1 MNTTSPQAVRTVVV
15 ATDLSPASE
24 IAVDQA
30 AMLARRWDADLVLLH
45 VFNDGVWA
53 TITAIYESEVWA
65 GAEPVLVARNRLSQQ
80 VREVAARHAVRA
92 RGETRTGRAASEI
105 AAFCREQDAQLLVVG
120 EHGEDWIGEA
130 VLGGTAQ
137 RVLALADLPVL
148 LVRRA
153 VSAELSCIL
162 LATDFS
168 DNATRAAQ
176 LSLDWFPDVRQRL
189 LNACTVAFEG
199 RMRMAGVSLE
209 HIEGYRRDELARAE
223 QRMEAQ
229 MQALRSA
236 APVGKRIVQGYPT
249 TVLLREIE
257 RLGAE
262 LLVIGKHGGT
272 MLDERL
278 LGSITQNLLYR
289 ADCNVLLV
297 P

>member
-120 EHGEDWIGEA
+120 EHGEA

-137 RVLALADLPVL
+137 RVLARADLPVL

-189 LNACTVAFEG
+189 LHACTVAFEG

-257 RLGAE
+257 RSGAE

>member
-65 GAEPVLVARNRLSQQ
+65 VAEPVLVARNRLSQQ

-105 AAFCREQDAQLLVVG
+105 AAFSREQDAQLLVVG

-137 RVLALADLPVL
+137 RVLARADLPVL

>member
-137 RVLALADLPVL
+137 RVLARADLPVL

-189 LNACTVAFEG
+189 LHACTVAFEG

-209 HIEGYRRDELARAE
+209 HIDGYRRDELARAE

-236 APVGKRIVQGYPT
+236 APVGKRIVQGYAT

-257 RLGAE
+257 RSGAE

>member
-1 MNTTSPQAVRTVVV
+1 MNMPSPQTVRTVVV

-137 RVLALADLPVL
+137 RVLARADLPVL

-229 MQALRSA
+229 MHTLRSA
-236 APVGKRIVQGYPT
+236 GPIGKRIVQGYPT

-257 RLGAE
+257 RSGAE

>member
-1 MNTTSPQAVRTVVV
+1 MNTTSPQTVRTVVV

-137 RVLALADLPVL
+137 RVLARADLPVL

-189 LNACTVAFEG
+189 LHACTVAFEG

-257 RLGAE
+257 RLGAA

>member
-120 EHGEDWIGEA
+120 EHGEA

-137 RVLALADLPVL
+137 RVLARADLPVL

-257 RLGAE
+257 RSGAE

>member
-1 MNTTSPQAVRTVVV
+1 MNMPSPQAVRTVVV

-30 AMLARRWDADLVLLH
+30 AMLARRWDADLLLLH

-137 RVLALADLPVL
+137 RVLARADLPVL

>member
-1 MNTTSPQAVRTVVV
+1 MNMPSPQTVRTVVV

-137 RVLALADLPVL
+137 RVLARADLPVL

>member
-1 MNTTSPQAVRTVVV
+1 MNMPSPQTVRTVVV

-137 RVLALADLPVL
+137 RVLARADLPVL

-189 LNACTVAFEG
+189 LHACTVAFEG

-229 MQALRSA
+229 MHTLRSA

-257 RLGAE
+257 RSGAE

>member
-30 AMLARRWDADLVLLH
+30 AMLARRCDADLVLLH

-130 VLGGTAQ
+130 VMGGTAQ
-137 RVLALADLPVL
+137 RVLARADLPVL

-189 LNACTVAFEG
+189 LNACTVACEG

-257 RLGAE
+257 RSGAE

>member
-1 MNTTSPQAVRTVVV
+1 MNTTSPQTVRTVVV

-257 RLGAE
+257 RSGAE

>member
-105 AAFCREQDAQLLVVG
+105 AAFCREQDTQLLVVG

-137 RVLALADLPVL
+137 RVLARADLPVL

>member
-1 MNTTSPQAVRTVVV
+1 MNTPSPQTVRTVVV

>member
-1 MNTTSPQAVRTVVV
+1 MNTPSPQTVRTVVV

-30 AMLARRWDADLVLLH
+30 AMLARRWDADLLLLH

-137 RVLALADLPVL
+137 RVLARADLPVL

-257 RLGAE
+257 RSGAE

>member
-1 MNTTSPQAVRTVVV
+1 MNMPSPHIVRTVVV

-30 AMLARRWDADLVLLH
+30 AMLARHWDAELILLH

-65 GAEPVLVARNRLSQQ
+65 AGEPVLLARDRLSQQ
-80 VREVAARHAVRA
+80 VRAVVARHGVRA

-105 AAFCREQDAQLLVVG
+105 TAFCRAQEAQLLVVG
-120 EHGEDWIGEA
+120 EHGGDGIGEA

-137 RVLALADLPVL
+137 RVLARADLPVL

-153 VSAELSCIL
+153 LGAPFSCIL

-176 LSLDWFPDVRQRL
+176 LSLDWFPDARQIL
-189 LNACTVAFEG
+189 LHASTVAFEG
-199 RMRMAGVSLE
+199 RMRLAGVSLE
-209 HIEGYRRDELARAE
+209 HIEAYRRDELARAE
-223 QRMEAQ
+223 QRLQAQ
-229 MQALRSA
+229 MGSLRST
-236 APVGKRIVQGYPT
+236 APLGKRIVQGYPAV
-249 TVLLREIE
+249 VLPREIE
-257 RLGAE
+257 RSGGD

-278 LGSITQNLLYR
+278 LGSVTQNLLYR
-289 ADCNVLLV
+289 AGCNVLLV

>member
-105 AAFCREQDAQLLVVG
+105 AAFCREQDALLLVVG
-120 EHGEDWIGEA
+120 EHGEA

-137 RVLALADLPVL
+137 RVLARADLPVL

-189 LNACTVAFEG
+189 LHACTVAFEG

-257 RLGAE
+257 RSGAE

>member
-1 MNTTSPQAVRTVVV
+1 MNMPSPQTVRTVVV

-120 EHGEDWIGEA
+120 EHGEA

-137 RVLALADLPVL
+137 RVLARADLPVL

>member
-1 MNTTSPQAVRTVVV
+1 MNTTSPQTVRTVVV

-137 RVLALADLPVL
+137 RVLARADLPVL

-209 HIEGYRRDELARAE
+209 HIDGYRRDELARAE

>member
-1 MNTTSPQAVRTVVV
+1 MNMPSPQTVRTVVV
-15 ATDLSPASE
+15 ATDLSTASE

-137 RVLALADLPVL
+137 RVLARADLPVL

-257 RLGAE
+257 RSGAE

>member
-137 RVLALADLPVL
+137 RVLARADLPVL

-176 LSLDWFPDVRQRL
+176 LSLDWFHDVRQRL
-189 LNACTVAFEG
+189 LHACTVAFEG

-257 RLGAE
+257 RSGAE

>member
-1 MNTTSPQAVRTVVV
+1 MNTPSPQTVRTVVV

-80 VREVAARHAVRA
+80 VREVAARQGVRA

-120 EHGEDWIGEA
+120 EHGEA

-137 RVLALADLPVL
+137 RVLARADLPVL

>member
-1 MNTTSPQAVRTVVV
+1 MNTTSPQTVRTVVV

-137 RVLALADLPVL
+137 RVLARADLPVL

>member
-137 RVLALADLPVL
+137 RVLALAALPVL

>member
-120 EHGEDWIGEA
+120 EHGEA

-137 RVLALADLPVL
+137 RVLARADLPVL

-189 LNACTVAFEG
+189 LHACTVAFEG

>member
-1 MNTTSPQAVRTVVV
+1 MNMPSPQTVRTVVV

-137 RVLALADLPVL
+137 RVLARADLPVL

-257 RLGAE
+257 RSGAE

>member
-120 EHGEDWIGEA
+120 EHGEA

-137 RVLALADLPVL
+137 RVLARADLPVL

>member
-137 RVLALADLPVL
+137 RVLARADLPVL
-148 LVRRA
+148 LVSRA

-162 LATDFS
+162 LTTDFS

-189 LNACTVAFEG
+189 LHACTVAFEG

-257 RLGAE
+257 RSGAE

>member
-30 AMLARRWDADLVLLH
+30 AMLARRWDADLLLLH

-137 RVLALADLPVL
+137 RVLARADLPVL

>member
-1 MNTTSPQAVRTVVV
+1 MNMPSPQTVRTVVV

-137 RVLALADLPVL
+137 RVLARADLPVL

-223 QRMEAQ
+223 QRIEAQ
-229 MQALRSA
+229 MHTLRSA

>member
-189 LNACTVAFEG
+189 LHACTVAFEG

-257 RLGAE
+257 RSGTA

>member
-120 EHGEDWIGEA
+120 EHGEA

-137 RVLALADLPVL
+137 RVLARADLPVL

-189 LNACTVAFEG
+189 LHACTVAFEG

-229 MQALRSA
+229 MHTLRSA

-257 RLGAE
+257 RSGAE

>member
-120 EHGEDWIGEA
+120 EHGEA

-137 RVLALADLPVL
+137 RVLARADLPVL

-229 MQALRSA
+229 MHTLRSA

-257 RLGAE
+257 RSGAE